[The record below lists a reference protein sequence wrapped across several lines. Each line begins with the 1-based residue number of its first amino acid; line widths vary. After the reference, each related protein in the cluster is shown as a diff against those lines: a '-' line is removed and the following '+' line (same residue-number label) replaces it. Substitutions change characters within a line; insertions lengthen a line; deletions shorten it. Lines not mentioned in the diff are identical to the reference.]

1 LGWLVHATGKILN
14 FVPTHYVCN
23 NFFHRVMFLQ
33 FVTVHRFQLLYLG
46 NQNIMEEENKHF
58 TSGLKQIVKRS
69 TCLSHTETILVYRI
83 QDVTSTQQ
91 FILLAY
97 NLRLPI
103 CSMSL
108 QTTFMASRNQIMC
121 FVIPQQVRPFNN
133 LFYFYH
139 LIVVYLLSPGSGIL
153 VLSLYD
159 SNMCS
164 FSLFVLNTM

>member
-1 LGWLVHATGKILN
+1 
-14 FVPTHYVCN
+14 
-23 NFFHRVMFLQ
+23 MFLQ

-121 FVIPQQVRPFNN
+121 FVIPQQVRPGTKQNSQN
-133 LFYFYH
+133 SANVTYTR
-139 LIVVYLLSPGSGIL
+139 GRRTL
-153 VLSLYD
+153 VL
-159 SNMCS
+159 
-164 FSLFVLNTM
+164 VINT